1 MVIFPPSMG
10 EWYGNQS
17 WLKGFYE
24 ESFIRLNSFVTWVV
38 IFMKKTNKDGK
49 EYGNE
54 PMVVCSWWNLMVKVM
69 VELNG
74 ERDGEN

>member
-1 MVIFPPSMG
+1 MVKPPSMG

-38 IFMKKTNKDGK
+38 IFMKK
-49 EYGNE
+49 
-54 PMVVCSWWNLMVKVM
+54 LIRMVKSMVM
-69 VELNG
+69 NRWWCVHGGTEW
-74 ERDGEN
+74 